1 MLSLPIAAN
10 FAVCTGVFM
19 GTPRPHEL
27 EISCQQILL
36 PDSSVYSV
44 QWIELPAEAA
54 FRATPAFLLEHYFKV
69 VRRCTLGV
77 ITPVMTASAVEF
89 RVTGT
94 RCALLAFSAPR
105 FETAGTTQAVHLCIS
120 GGILVQPGECD
131 SGMFSLLSAAGAD
144 RVRVTVQLSDYC
156 PLLLGSRNPSRLRK
170 LCYGM
175 TQSFFH
181 KVVTFRY
188 LASLFREI
196 CGVRARVTVKNVV
209 VREGADI

>member
-1 MLSLPIAAN
+1 MAE
-10 FAVCTGVFM
+10 
-19 GTPRPHEL
+19 PRQLEL

-44 QWIELPAEAA
+44 QWIDLPADAA
-54 FRATPAFLLEHYFKV
+54 LRADPAFLLEHYFKV
-69 VRRCTLGV
+69 VHRCTLGL
-77 ITPVMTASAVEF
+77 ITPVMEPAGVEF

-94 RCALLAFSAPR
+94 RYALLAFSAAR
-105 FETAGTTQAVHLCIS
+105 FEADRETQAVHLCIS

-131 SGMFSLLSAAGAD
+131 SGMFSLLNTTGQD
-144 RVRVTVQLSDYC
+144 GGRVTVQLSDYC

-181 KVVTFRY
+181 KVVTIRY
-188 LASLFREI
+188 LASLFREL
-196 CGVRARVTVKNVV
+196 CGVKARVAVRNVV
-209 VREGADI
+209 VRQGTDI

>member
-1 MLSLPIAAN
+1 MAEPS
-10 FAVCTGVFM
+10 
-19 GTPRPHEL
+19 PHEL

-44 QWIELPAEAA
+44 QWIDLPLEAA
-54 FRATPAFLLEHYFKV
+54 LRANPAFLLQHYFKV
-69 VRRCTLGV
+69 VRRCTLGL
-77 ITPVMTASAVEF
+77 ITPVLEPYGVEF

-94 RCALLAFSAPR
+94 RRALLAFSAAR
-105 FETAGTTQAVHLCIS
+105 FEDDQGMQAVHLCIS

-131 SGMFSLLSAAGAD
+131 SGMFSLLTTIGAD
-144 RVRVTVQLSDYC
+144 HGRVTVQLSDYC

-181 KVVTFRY
+181 KVVTIRY
-188 LASLFREI
+188 LASLFREL
-196 CGVRARVTVKNVV
+196 CGVKARVAVRNVV
-209 VREGADI
+209 VRQGTDI

>member
-1 MLSLPIAAN
+1 MAEH
-10 FAVCTGVFM
+10 
-19 GTPRPHEL
+19 RQHEL

-54 FRATPAFLLEHYFKV
+54 LRATPAFLLEHYFKV
-69 VRRCTLGV
+69 VRRCTLGL
-77 ITPVMTASAVEF
+77 ITPVQYPRGVEF
-89 RVTGT
+89 RITGT
-94 RCALLAFSAPR
+94 RCALLAFSAAR
-105 FETAGTTQAVHLCIS
+105 FEAEEGTRSVHLCIS

-131 SGMFSLLSAAGAD
+131 SGMFSLSSATGAD
-144 RVRVTVQLSDYC
+144 AGRVTVQLSDYC
-156 PLLLGSRNPSRLRK
+156 PLLLGSRNPSWLRK

-188 LASLFREI
+188 LASVFREL
-196 CGVRARVTVKNVV
+196 CGVKARVAVRNVV
-209 VREGADI
+209 VRRGTDI